1 MLSMELFHH
10 EVHLLIPGDV
20 GAELDAGALG
30 EGAEGDGAG
39 DNAPGLRQGGD
50 PPLEQAGLG
59 LQLLDLGLDQ
69 GLLLAQQRQGVVH
82 GLPFQ
87 IVFDLLHGKIQPA
100 QVPDDVELVHVLQII

>member
-1 MLSMELFHH
+1 M
-10 EVHLLIPGDV
+10 
-20 GAELDAGALG
+20 
-30 EGAEGDGAG
+30 
-39 DNAPGLRQGGD
+39 APGTMLRASVRAAIR
-50 PPLEQAGLG
+50 LEQAGLG